1 MTETVANAD
10 PDMHFESVNYFVRPL
25 ADADAGLDWGEWTN
39 DPFNAALLNA
49 KPFAMSVEERRRY
62 IGDFKEHHDRFIIGV
77 FEKQAG
83 TMIGFGTLFLDRGHR
98 EFLGN
103 ILLGH
108 PDHRNLG
115 VGRELR
121 DLFYGQMFE
130 VLGFKSARANVV
142 ATNSFMIDL
151 LLRRGWTIEHTS
163 FIPDSEGKGLTEMRH
178 LRLTRDDWRA
188 YLDRQKERAA

>member
-1 MTETVANAD
+1 MNVAV

-25 ADADAGLDWGEWTN
+25 EDDDAGLDWGEWTN

-49 KPFAMSVEERRRY
+49 KPFAMSVEERRQY
-62 IGDFKEHHDRFIIGV
+62 IGDFAGGNDRFIIGV
-77 FEKQAG
+77 FEKASG
-83 TMIGFGTLFLDRGHR
+83 TIIGFGTLFLDREHK

-130 VLGFKSARANVV
+130 VLDFDAARANVV

-151 LLRRGWTIEHTS
+151 LLRRGWTLEHTS
-163 FIPDSEGKGLTEMRH
+163 FIPDGAGQGVTEMRH
-178 LRLTRDDWRA
+178 LRLTRNDWRS
-188 YLDRQKERAA
+188 YLNRQKEKAA

>member
-1 MTETVANAD
+1 MTYAC
-10 PDMHFESVNYFVRPL
+10 PDMHFSSAHFCVRPL
-25 ADADAGLDWGEWTN
+25 HQADAARQWGEWTN

-49 KPFAMSVEERRRY
+49 KPFSMSVVDRQDY
-62 IGDFKEHHDRFIIGV
+62 IREFSGHRDRFIVGV
-77 FEKQAG
+77 FEAR
-83 TMIGFGTLFLDRGHR
+83 TDEMIGFGTLFLDLEHR

-121 DLFYGQMFE
+121 DLFYGQMFD
-130 VLGFKSARANVV
+130 VLGFESARANVV

-163 FIPDSEGKGLTEMRH
+163 FIPDSSGEGVTEMRH
-178 LRLTRDDWRA
+178 LRLTRKAWRE
-188 YLDRQKERAA
+188 YLDRKRERAA

>member
-1 MTETVANAD
+1 MNVAV

-25 ADADAGLDWGEWTN
+25 EDDDAGLDWGDWTN

-49 KPFAMSVEERRRY
+49 KPFAMSVEERRQY
-62 IGDFKEHHDRFIIGV
+62 IGDFAGRNDRFIIGV
-77 FEKQAG
+77 FEKASG
-83 TMIGFGTLFLDRGHR
+83 TMIGFGTLFLDREHK

-130 VLGFKSARANVV
+130 VLDFEAARANVV

-151 LLRRGWTIEHTS
+151 LLRRAWTLEHTS
-163 FIPDSEGKGLTEMRH
+163 FIPDSAGQGVTEMRH
-178 LRLTRDDWRA
+178 LRLSRNDWRS
-188 YLDRQKERAA
+188 YINRQKEKAA